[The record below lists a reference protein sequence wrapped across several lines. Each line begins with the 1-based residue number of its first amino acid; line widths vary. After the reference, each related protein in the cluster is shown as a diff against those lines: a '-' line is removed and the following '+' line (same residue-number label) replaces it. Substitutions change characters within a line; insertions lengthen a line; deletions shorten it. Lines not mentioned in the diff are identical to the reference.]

1 MKVLFAASEAHPFIK
16 TGGLG
21 DVIGALPIALKELG
35 VDARVIIPNYRD
47 IRKDL
52 KGKLNYLGYFFIR
65 VGWRNQYCG
74 VLEYKYEDVTFYF
87 LDNEYYFK
95 RDALYGYYDDGEKF
109 AFFSRAVMEF
119 LKFIDWTPD
128 ILHCNDWQTA
138 MLPVLHKLEY
148 IKKDKF
154 KNIKSIFSIHNLFFK
169 GMYGPEVLPE
179 LFGYDLEPFFNGS
192 LEHNGGISF
201 LKGGINY
208 SDIVTTVSKTYVEE
222 IKTPQY
228 GEQLEGLLKYREEY
242 LFGILNGIDYK
253 EYNPENDKDIEF
265 NYIYENLEN
274 KYLNKEKL
282 QKQLGLEVDKKIP
295 MIALVSRLTHQKGC
309 DLIIKILDELINENV
324 QVVIL
329 GTGDYIYEESFKSFE
344 KKYKSKFSANIKFS
358 NELAH
363 KIYAA
368 SDMFLMPSLF
378 EPCGLGQLIAL
389 RYGSIPIVRETGGL
403 KDTVIPY
410 NEFDETGNGFGFKN
424 YSHKELLN
432 IIKYALYIF
441 NNKDKWNKI
450 IKNAM
455 ESDNSWEKSAKEYIE
470 VYRVL
475 LDGINYEI

>member
-1 MKVLFAASEAHPFIK
+1 MKVLFVASESHPFIK

-21 DVIGALPIALKELG
+21 DVIGALPVALKDLD
-35 VDARVIIPNYRD
+35 VDARVVMPNYRD
-47 IRKDL
+47 IREDL
-52 KGKLNYLGYFFIR
+52 KENFEYIGHFFVN

-74 VLEYKYEDVTFYF
+74 VLQYVYEGVIFYF

-95 RDALYGYYDDGEKF
+95 RDGLYGYYDDGEKF

-119 LKFIDWTPD
+119 LKFIEWTPE

-138 MLPVLHKLEY
+138 MIPVLHKLEY
-148 IKKDKF
+148 IKEDKF
-154 KNIKSIFSIHNLFFK
+154 KDMKSIFSIHNLFFK
-169 GMYGPEVLPE
+169 GMYSPQVLPE

-192 LEHNGGISF
+192 LEHNGAISF
-201 LKGGINY
+201 LKGAINY
-208 SDIVTTVSKTYVEE
+208 SDIIATVSKTYVEE

-228 GEQLEGLLKYREEY
+228 GEQLEGLLKYREKY
-242 LFGILNGIDYK
+242 LVGILNGIDYK
-253 EYNPENDKDIEF
+253 EYNPEDDDYIEF
-265 NYIYENLEN
+265 NYRYDELEN
-274 KYLNKEKL
+274 KYLNKESL
-282 QKQLGLEVDKKIP
+282 QKELGLDVDKDIP

-309 DLIIKILDELINENV
+309 DLIIKILDEIINENV

-329 GTGDYIYEESFKSFE
+329 GTGDYMYEESFRSFE
-344 KKYKSKFSANIKFS
+344 KNHKNKFSANIKFS

-403 KDTVIPY
+403 KDTIVAY
-410 NEFDETGNGFGFKN
+410 NEFDETGNGFSFKN
-424 YSHKELLN
+424 YSYKELLDTV
-432 IIKYALYIF
+432 KYALSVF
-441 NNKDKWNKI
+441 DNKGKWNNI

-455 ESDNSWEKSAKEYIE
+455 ISDNSWEKSANEYIKIYSE
-470 VYRVL
+470 L
-475 LDGINYEI
+475 LD

>member
-1 MKVLFAASEAHPFIK
+1 MKVLFVASESHPFIK

-21 DVIGALPIALKELG
+21 DVIGALPVALKDLD
-35 VDARVIIPNYRD
+35 VDARVVMPNYRD
-47 IRKDL
+47 IREDL
-52 KGKLNYLGYFFIR
+52 KENFEYIGHFFVN

-74 VLEYKYEDVTFYF
+74 VLQYVYEGVTFYF

-95 RDALYGYYDDGEKF
+95 RDGLYGYYDDGEKF

-119 LKFIDWTPD
+119 LKFIEWTPE

-138 MLPVLHKLEY
+138 MIPVLHKLEY
-148 IKKDKF
+148 IKEYKF
-154 KNIKSIFSIHNLFFK
+154 KDIKSIFSIHNLFFK
-169 GMYGPEVLPE
+169 GMYSPQVLPE

-192 LEHNGGISF
+192 LEHNGAISF
-201 LKGGINY
+201 LKGAINY
-208 SDIVTTVSKTYVEE
+208 SDIIATVSRTYVEE

-228 GEQLEGLLKYREEY
+228 GEQLEGLLKYREKY
-242 LFGILNGIDYK
+242 LVGILNGIDYK
-253 EYNPENDKDIEF
+253 EYNPEDDDYIEF
-265 NYIYENLEN
+265 NYRYDELEN
-274 KYLNKEKL
+274 KYLNKESL
-282 QKQLGLEVDKKIP
+282 QKELELDVDKNIP

-309 DLIIKILDELINENV
+309 DLIIKILDEIINENV

-329 GTGDYIYEESFKSFE
+329 GTGDYMYEESFRSFE
-344 KKYKSKFSANIKFS
+344 KNHKNKFSANIKFS

-403 KDTVIPY
+403 KDTIVAY
-410 NEFDETGNGFGFKN
+410 NEFDETGNGFSFKN
-424 YSHKELLN
+424 YSYKELLDTV
-432 IIKYALYIF
+432 KYALSVF
-441 NNKDKWNKI
+441 DNKGKWNNI

-455 ESDNSWEKSAKEYIE
+455 ISDNSWEKSANEYIKI
-470 VYRVL
+470 YSSL
-475 LDGINYEI
+475 LD